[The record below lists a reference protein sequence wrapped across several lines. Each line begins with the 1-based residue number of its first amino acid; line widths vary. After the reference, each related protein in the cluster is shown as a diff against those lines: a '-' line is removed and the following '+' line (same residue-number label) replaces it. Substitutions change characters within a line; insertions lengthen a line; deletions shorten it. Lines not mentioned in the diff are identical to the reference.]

1 MRGNTYLIVVVLL
14 LVSLIVGATFFY
26 DKLKDTQDTTSLVI
40 LDDSATKTDESPP
53 ADNVQ
58 KETPK
63 EQDSAQKETSAE
75 SDNAQDPEE
84 DPTKD
89 EEKEAEKTPIAMS
102 IPDFTVYDKE
112 GNEVK
117 LSDFIGKPIVL
128 NFFASWCGPCKS
140 EMPDFEAAYK
150 EHGDGVQFLMINLT
164 DGYYETVESASAF
177 IKQSGYTFPV
187 YYDTSSSA
195 AIAYSVVSIPTTY
208 FIDAEGN
215 IVAKA
220 TGALSAKSLAEGI
233 ALIG

>member
-1 MRGNTYLIVVVLL
+1 MRGNTYLIVVLLL

-40 LDDSATKTDESPP
+40 LDDGATKTDESAPS
-53 ADNVQ
+53 DN
-58 KETPK
+58 
-63 EQDSAQKETSAE
+63 AQKEVPPE
-75 SDNAQDPEE
+75 SDSTQDPEE

-102 IPDFTVYDKE
+102 IPDFTVYDVN

-150 EHGDGVQFLMINLT
+150 EHGDEVQFLMINLT
-164 DGYYETVESASAF
+164 DGYYETVESASSF
-177 IKQSGYTFPV
+177 IEQSGYTFPV
-187 YYDTSSSA
+187 FYDTSSSA
-195 AIAYSVVSIPTTY
+195 AVAYSVVSIPTTY

-233 ALIG
+233 ALIS

>member
-1 MRGNTYLIVVVLL
+1 MKSNKLLIGVVLL
-14 LVSLIVGATFFY
+14 LVSLIACATFFY
-26 DKLKDTQDTTSLVI
+26 DKLKDVAGTTHLVL
-40 LDDSATKTDESPP
+40 LDDNVSQVNEAAPSTPAAEEATPHSPQPQQAQPVNTPTDE
-53 ADNVQ
+53 
-58 KETPK
+58 
-63 EQDSAQKETSAE
+63 EQE
-75 SDNAQDPEE
+75 PEKK
-84 DPTKD
+84 PLS
-89 EEKEAEKTPIAMS
+89 MS
-102 IPDFTVYDKE
+102 IPDFTVYDVN

-117 LSDFIGKPIVL
+117 LSDFVGKPIVL

-150 EHGDGVQFLMINLT
+150 ERGDEVQFLMINLT
-164 DGYYETVESASAF
+164 DGYYETVESASSF
-177 IKQSGYTFPV
+177 IEQSGYTFPV
-187 YYDTSSSA
+187 FYDTSSSA